1 MAETSARSQH
11 QPRPDVLDTPVPF
24 GGYYLLERLDTEGR
38 TEVYR
43 ARPGGDNAEVVVLKR
58 ILSTVAASRA
68 AMEQFAS
75 EVEAAAGLMHPT
87 IARIVDRNWVGDTY
101 YVALE
106 HVFGRDLREIVRR
119 LRERRERMPGH
130 LATYLLMKMCEGL
143 AYAHAH
149 RDATGRSPGLV
160 HRNVSPQSVLIA
172 YSGDVK
178 LINFGI
184 ARTMGRRATTVSGI
198 VKGTYGYMSPEQV
211 RGLPIDPRSD
221 IFSCG
226 IVFYELLTGE
236 HPFVGRDEFDM
247 LEKVRNVSFRPP
259 SLAAPGIPDELERI
273 ACKALAK
280 HADERY
286 QRAMDLQEDLQSYLL
301 VNGAVHARQE
311 LMKWLAALFGDE
323 LPGDEA
329 KLARYRSLP
338 LPRRDGHVI
347 PDNSATERMDAV
359 DVTALVPDTIE
370 TSPVPPRGD
379 DDSTVRNARRWDQI
393 DTQIYDDNRPPAE
406 LVAKTAARTLL
417 DMEAINVRMDN
428 TEVAVRKAPARPPSV
443 PPLGPPPAVPSLG
456 PPPAPPMPLPPSWD
470 VDTGSAERTPPERPP
485 PAPPPP
491 PRGSRPPPGAR
502 PPPGSPTIQV
512 PMPPMPP
519 MPAGIQMPPVPP
531 GSLPATREYG
541 SVLAER
547 AMAMAAQREAAP
559 DKLDMLMPRAVDAA
573 AAPAWDQDARP
584 RSRRLLYITAAGIA
598 AALLVLGGALAS
610 RWLLDRSAQSVA
622 ARPGDVPAPGVA
634 AAGTA
639 PATGS
644 GTASSAG
651 SPGALAAL
659 PAEVMASTGFDL
671 FVEPVDA
678 TVKLDGKLLDLDAPM
693 RIRDLTP
700 GPHELLINAP
710 SGYFSKTK
718 TIMVEAGQAPVV
730 RIQLDPVEVRARFT
744 SEPAGATVVLS
755 APGGEPVTLGPTPVE
770 RVLDPRARYQAVFE
784 KPGFAPVR
792 VDVTPGRGPE
802 LPVHATLAQ
811 AEQVAARTAPA
822 PAPAQAQ
829 QPTPER
835 RPTRRADLERRS
847 EPRADRR
854 PGPGPETDRRQRSEP
869 RAEPRTEPDRVETV
883 APAGD
888 KTGVLAL
895 GSKPPCRIFV
905 DGQDTGKTTPQRGLT
920 LPAGRH
926 QIRLVNDDYDIVETF
941 SVTITPGET
950 TRVVKDMSDRI
961 QE

>member
-11 QPRPDVLDTPVPF
+11 QTRADVLDTPVAF
-24 GGYYLLERLDTEGR
+24 GGYYLLERLDTEAR

-43 ARPGGDNAEVVVLKR
+43 ARVSGDNGEIVVVKR
-58 ILSTVAASRA
+58 ILSTVAASRS

-75 EVEAAAGLMHPT
+75 EIEAASGLMHPT
-87 IARIVDRNWVGDTY
+87 IARIIDRNWVEDTY
-101 YVALE
+101 FVALE

-130 LATYLLMKMCEGL
+130 LATYLLMKACEGL

-160 HRNVSPQSVLIA
+160 HRNVSPQSVLVA

-184 ARTMGRRATTVSGI
+184 ARTMGRRATTVSGL

-247 LEKVRNVSFRPP
+247 LEKVRNVALRPP
-259 SLAAPGIPDELERI
+259 SLTAPGIPDELERI

-301 VNGAVHARQE
+301 VNGAMQARQE
-311 LMKWLAALFGDE
+311 LMAWLAGLFSDE
-323 LPGDEA
+323 LPEDEA
-329 KLARYRSLP
+329 RLARYRKLP
-338 LPRRDGHVI
+338 LPRRDGDAIHDSSV
-347 PDNSATERMDAV
+347 TERMDVV
-359 DVTALVPDTIE
+359 DLTALVPDTIE
-370 TSPVPPRGD
+370 TAPVPRRD
-379 DDSTVRNARRWDQI
+379 DEDAGSSASRPWEQV
-393 DTQIYDDNRPPAE
+393 DTQIYDNNRPPAE

-417 DMEAINVRMDN
+417 DMEPASERLDN
-428 TEVAVRKAPARPPSV
+428 TAVVRKAPSRAPSV
-443 PPLGPPPAVPSLG
+443 PPLGPPPG
-456 PPPAPPMPLPPSWD
+456 PPPVPPLPLPPNWD
-470 VDTGSAERTPPERPP
+470 AATASAEFIPPEQPRS
-485 PAPPPP
+485 PPPP
-491 PRGSRPPPGAR
+491 PRGARPPPGA
-502 PPPGSPTIQV
+502 PTIQV

-519 MPAGIQMPPVPP
+519 MPAGIQMPSVPL

-547 AMAMAAQREAAP
+547 AMAMAAQRESEP
-559 DKLDMLMPRAVDAA
+559 SIDILMPPAATAVSARN
-573 AAPAWDQDARP
+573 QLERP
-584 RSRRLLYITAAGIA
+584 RSRRLLYIMGGALA

-610 RWLLDRSAQSVA
+610 RWLLDRAVEPVA
-622 ARPGDVPAPGVA
+622 AVPAAATSAVAPGTP
-634 AAGTA
+634 AG
-639 PATGS
+639 
-644 GTASSAG
+644 
-651 SPGALAAL
+651 L
-659 PAEVMASTGFDL
+659 PAEVMAATGFDL

-678 TVKLDGKLLDLDAPM
+678 TVKLDGKLLDLAAPM

-700 GPHELLINAP
+700 GPHELLISAP

-718 TIMVEAGQAPVV
+718 AVVVEAGQAPVV

-744 SEPAGATVVLS
+744 SEPPGATVVLS
-755 APGGEPVTLGPTPVE
+755 APEGEPVTLGPTPVE
-770 RVLDPRARYQAVFE
+770 HVLDPRARYQAVFE
-784 KPGFAPVR
+784 KPGFATVR
-792 VDVTPGRGPE
+792 MDVAPGRGPE
-802 LPVHATLAQ
+802 LPVHAELAQ
-811 AEQVAARTAPA
+811 AEQVVARVAPEI
-822 PAPAQAQ
+822 AQAQ
-829 QPTPER
+829 PPTPER
-835 RPTRRADLERRS
+835 RPGRRTDLARRPEPRPERR
-847 EPRADRR
+847 P
-854 PGPGPETDRRQRSEP
+854 Q
-869 RAEPRTEPDRVETV
+869 PDRVEAA

-888 KTGVLAL
+888 KTGVLML

-905 DGQDTGKTTPQRGLT
+905 DGQDTGKTTPQRSLM

-926 QIRLVNDDYDIVETF
+926 QIRLVNDDYGIVESF

-961 QE
+961 SE

>member
-11 QPRPDVLDTPVPF
+11 QPRPDVFDTPVPF
-24 GGYYLLERLDTEGR
+24 GRYYLLERLDTEAR

-43 ARPGGDNAEVVVLKR
+43 ARAGGDNGEVVVVKR

-75 EVEAAAGLMHPT
+75 EVEAAAGLMHPA
-87 IARIVDRNWVGDTY
+87 IARIIDRNWVGETY

-106 HVFGRDLREIVRR
+106 HVFGRDLRDIVKR

-160 HRNVSPQSVLIA
+160 HRNVSPQSVLLA

-184 ARTMGRRATTVSGI
+184 ARTMGRRATTVSGL

-236 HPFVGRDEFDM
+236 HPFIGRDEFDM

-259 SLAAPGIPDELERI
+259 SLAAAGIPDELERI

-311 LMKWLAALFGDE
+311 LMKWLAALFADE

-329 KLARYRSLP
+329 KLARFRSLS
-338 LPRRDGHVI
+338 LAHRELDGR
-347 PDNSATERMDAV
+347 PDNLATEPMEVV
-359 DVTALVPDTIE
+359 DLTSLVPDTIE
-370 TSPVPPRGD
+370 TSPVTSHSD
-379 DDSTVRNARRWDQI
+379 EASTLRNAQRWEQI

-417 DMEAINVRMDN
+417 DMDAVRVRLDS
-428 TEVAVRKAPARPPSV
+428 TEVVSRKAAVRPPSV
-443 PPLGPPPAVPSLG
+443 PPLGPPPSVPPLG
-456 PPPAPPMPLPPSWD
+456 PPPAPMMPPPATWD
-470 VDTGSAERTPPERPP
+470 VDTGSAERTPPARPVPLPP
-485 PAPPPP
+485 PV
-491 PRGSRPPPGAR
+491 PRGAR
-502 PPPGSPTIQV
+502 PPPGAPTIQV

-519 MPAGIQMPPVPP
+519 MPAGIQMPPVAP

-559 DKLDMLMPRAVDAA
+559 DQLEMLMPRAMT
-573 AAPAWDQDARP
+573 AAPAPVLGPDERP
-584 RSRRLLYITAAGIA
+584 GSRRLLYITAAAIA

-610 RWLLDRSAQSVA
+610 RWLLDESAQPVA
-622 ARPGDVPAPGVA
+622 TGPGPGAVPAPDGA
-634 AAGTA
+634 SAGTA
-639 PATGS
+639 AATGA
-644 GTASSAG
+644 GAAG
-651 SPGALAAL
+651 SPATL
-659 PAEVMASTGFDL
+659 PAEIMAATGFDL

-678 TVKLDGKLLDLDAPM
+678 TVKLDGKLLDLAAPM

-700 GPHELLINAP
+700 GPHELLISAP
-710 SGYFSKTK
+710 NGYFSKTK

-730 RIQLDPVEVRARFT
+730 RIELDPVEVRARFT
-744 SEPAGATVVLS
+744 SEPPGATVVLS
-755 APGGEPVTLGPTPVE
+755 AGDGEPVTLGPTPVE

-784 KPGFAPVR
+784 KPGFAPMR
-792 VDVTPGRGPE
+792 VDVVPGRGPE
-802 LPVHATLAQ
+802 LPVHANLAQ
-811 AEQVAARTAPA
+811 GEPVASRT
-822 PAPAQAQ
+822 APAQAQ
-829 QPTPER
+829 QSTLER
-835 RPTRRADLERRS
+835 RPIRRTDLERRS
-847 EPRADRR
+847 QARADRR
-854 PGPGPETDRRQRSEP
+854 SDARP
-869 RAEPRTEPDRVETV
+869 EPDRKPPPEPDRDEAV

-888 KTGVLAL
+888 KTGMLAL

-926 QIRLVNDDYDIVETF
+926 QIRLVNDDYAIVENF
-941 SVTITPGET
+941 SVTITAGET

>member
-11 QPRPDVLDTPVPF
+11 QPPTRADVLATPVAF
-24 GGYYLLERLDTEGR
+24 GRYHLLERLDFEGR

-43 ARPGGDNAEVVVLKR
+43 ARAGGDKGEVVVVKR

-68 AMEQFAS
+68 AMEQFAA
-75 EVEAAAGLMHPT
+75 EVEAAAGLVHPT
-87 IARIVDRNWVGDTY
+87 IARIVDRNWVADTY

-106 HVFGRDLREIVRR
+106 HVFGRDLRQIVLR

-130 LATYLLMKMCEGL
+130 LATYLLMKACEGL
-143 AYAHAH
+143 AHAHAH

-160 HRNVSPQSVLIA
+160 HRNVSPQSVLLG
-172 YSGDVK
+172 YNGDVK

-226 IVFYELLTGE
+226 ILFYELLTGE

-247 LEKVRNVSFRPP
+247 LEKVRNVELRPP
-259 SLAAPGIPDELERI
+259 SLAAPGVPDELERI

-301 VNGAVHARQE
+301 VNGEVQARQE
-311 LMKWLAALFGDE
+311 LQTWLATLFIDAL
-323 LPGDEA
+323 PADEA
-329 KLARYRSLP
+329 KLARYRSLS
-338 LPRRDGHVI
+338 LPRLERDDI
-347 PDNSATERMDAV
+347 SDNSATERMDAV
-359 DVTALVPDTIE
+359 DVAALVPDTIE
-370 TSPVPPRGD
+370 TVPVPRRRED
-379 DDSTVRNARRWDQI
+379 DDSPARSAGRWDQV

-417 DMEAINVRMDN
+417 NMEPISVHVDN
-428 TEVAVRKAPARPPSV
+428 TEVARRAVARPPSV
-443 PPLGPPPAVPSLG
+443 PPLDPPPAPPLG
-456 PPPAPPMPLPPSWD
+456 PPPAPPLALPPTWD
-470 VDTGSAERTPPERPP
+470 SEAGASAERTPPERPP
-485 PAPPPP
+485 PERLAASPAARPPVPPP
-491 PRGSRPPPGAR
+491 PRMSR

-519 MPAGIQMPPVPP
+519 MPAAMQMPSVPP

-547 AMAMAAQREAAP
+547 AMAMAAQREAMP
-559 DKLDMLMPRAVDAA
+559 DQLDMLMPQPAGTVAA
-573 AAPAWDQDARP
+573 ASLAPDHVPRR
-584 RSRRLLYITAAGIA
+584 RSRRALLIAAGA
-598 AALLVLGGALAS
+598 VGAALLVLGGALAS
-610 RWLLDRSAQSVA
+610 RWLIDQPDGPITG
-622 ARPGDVPAPGVA
+622 RPGAVPP
-634 AAGTA
+634 AGTA
-639 PATGS
+639 APATAP
-644 GTASSAG
+644 GTASVPGGAG
-651 SPGALAAL
+651 TVAAL
-659 PAEVMASTGFDL
+659 PAKVMAATGFDL
-671 FVEPVDA
+671 FVEPASA
-678 TVKLDGKLLDLDAPM
+678 TVKLDGRLLDLAAPM
-693 RIRDLTP
+693 RIRDLPP

-710 SGYFSKTK
+710 SGYFSKTQ
-718 TIMVEAGQAPVV
+718 TVVVEAGQAPVV
-730 RIQLDPVEVRARFT
+730 RIELDPVQVRAQFS
-744 SEPAGATVVLS
+744 SEPPGATVVLS
-755 APGGEPVTLGPTPVE
+755 APGSEAVTLGPTPVE
-770 RVLDPRARYQAVFE
+770 RMLDPRARYQAVFE

-792 VDVTPGRGPE
+792 VEVAPGRGPE

-811 AEQVAARTAPA
+811 AEQVAARGAPVA
-822 PAPAQAQ
+822 AQAP
-829 QPTPER
+829 QPAPER
-835 RPTRRADLERRS
+835 RPPRRTDLERRS
-847 EPRADRR
+847 EPRTGTGRR
-854 PGPGPETDRRQRSEP
+854 PRSEP
-869 RAEPRTEPDRVETV
+869 RAEADRTPPPEPERVETV

-905 DGQDTGKTTPQRGLT
+905 DGEDTGKTTPQRALT

-941 SVTITPGET
+941 SVTITADET
-950 TRVVKDMSDRI
+950 TRVVKDMSDRLAK
-961 QE
+961 